1 MINAGVIQAFLR
13 LKDVN
18 FRAGLAKAR
27 VGMAAAGKQFSAV
40 GKKMRNVGRTMT
52 TKITAPLML
61 IGAASIKMAADF
73 ETGLTKMITLVG
85 LSSDEVNAFKE
96 DILDL
101 SGDTA
106 KSPKELADAMFFIT
120 SAGLRGADAIEA
132 LTASAKASALGLG
145 ETEVIADAVTSAMNA
160 YGAANLSASRATNIM
175 ALAVREGKLEASQL
189 APVLGRV
196 LPTAA
201 AMGVEFEQVA
211 GILAVMSRT
220 GLDAAEASTSLSSIM
235 TTLLKPTT
243 QAKKALDAVGLSHAD
258 LRATA
263 AGPDGLI
270 AVMRQLS
277 EAFADDD
284 EALVQVVPNVRAFRG
299 VMNVLAQDAEVV
311 GSVMRGVATDVDV
324 LSEGMAELE
333 KTTGFKIKRAVTNLG
348 TAFLKMGDTMVPIV
362 EKIAAAVERWADR
375 LNAMTPAQRNLTLVV
390 AGFAAA
396 IGPVLVGLGSMSMGI
411 GSLLTF
417 FGAGG
422 GASAIAAS
430 GVGGGLIVAL
440 KTVVGLFSGP
450 VGIAVAAGFVL
461 SKWKPLRDLVGALG
475 RTIKTFLVDV
485 IKLPEWFTGVAE
497 GVRNFTAGVK
507 DMLGWIGDTAT
518 TAFEKATA
526 GVNNFNKE
534 LKYGKISA
542 ETKRLSMESLA
553 FATQDFFEN
562 ALKAEAATELER
574 RASETAAQA
583 MAEQTASVNDLVAAY
598 VPLTEEQLAKAIAG
612 FQAIKEKVADLIDK
626 QRTLT
631 EVSVEFDVGLPS
643 ITGSQHLLNDALA
656 NTGII
661 IPDVAAK
668 MTDLRRVV
676 DGNVASSAQLKE
688 HAQSLYDEFVKAN
701 KLTPEPRAELEA
713 LGAVNRALEAETAK
727 AAEAAAASTAEWNR
741 FFGAIKT
748 GIGWVDQLVSGVFT
762 LVDSLMKKEGL
773 KGALGGIGEMIS
785 GVFGATGSKLGQVAG
800 GIVSK
805 LGGFD
810 FGKLFGGL
818 GKAAGGGAAGG
829 GGGGFFSAAGMMKTY
844 TEAGGVAGIFGGGAA
859 AGGAAA
865 GGLAGLMSGPLSFL
879 TGPWGMAGIA
889 ILSTFGPQIM
899 KGLKVF
905 GAKVGKWVKGL
916 FGPDEA
922 ELDARRIKASINEL
936 FDSVIDS
943 SQAAETAGIR
953 WKINNVVVRDSYLA
967 IGKSQAEADA
977 AMKRLAETS
986 KQSPAQAKETV
997 DAIVAIVE
1005 QVKKQMEETGLTMT
1019 ELRNRNVNAAI
1030 VAAKAGAT
1038 AFDTLSTAA
1047 VTSATKVKSAFDSS
1061 LGAVKDAAA
1070 ATATK
1075 VKESFVDID
1084 LTGPVDR
1091 LSERMLAVNGSTSSQ
1106 FAFAGGG
1113 DTGGGNGAG
1122 IDHNSARI
1130 EALIERLPTIMERSV
1145 KHALQTSGRQ
1155 VRQ

>member
-1 MINAGVIQAFLR
+1 MINAGVIQAYLR

-52 TKITAPLML
+52 TRVTAPLML

-85 LSSDEVNAFKE
+85 LSSDEVNAFKQ

-101 SGDTA
+101 SGETA

-160 YGAANLSASRATNIM
+160 YGVANLSATRATNIM

-189 APVLGRV
+189 APVLGRL
-196 LPTAA
+196 LPTAS

-243 QAKKALDAVGLSHAD
+243 QAKKALDSVGLSHAD

-270 AVMRQLS
+270 AVMRKLS

-333 KTTGFKIKRAVTNLG
+333 KTTGFKIKRAFTNLG
-348 TAFLKMGDTMVPIV
+348 TAFLKMGDVMVPVV
-362 EKIAAAVERWADR
+362 EKIVAVVERWADR
-375 LNAMTPAQRNLTLVV
+375 LNAMTPAQRKLTLVV

-396 IGPVLVGLGSMSMGI
+396 IGPVLSALGMMSMGI
-411 GSLLTF
+411 GSLLTLL
-417 FGAGG
+417 GG
-422 GASAIAAS
+422 GAAA
-430 GVGGGLIVAL
+430 GAVAGGATLMGGLSAVVAFM
-440 KTVVGLFSGP
+440 TGP
-450 VGIAVAAGFVL
+450 VGLTIAVAAVLLSWKPFRDFLKSIGKLFLEVAKSVVALIAKYDILKKVGKVL
-461 SKWKPLRDLVGALG
+461 SVMFAGH
-475 RTIKTFLVDV
+475 I
-485 IKLPEWFTGVAE
+485 VAFKAFRK
-497 GVRNFTAGVK
+497 VLNFTTGA
-507 DMLGWIGDTAT
+507 
-518 TAFEKATA
+518 ATA
-526 GVNNFNKE
+526 AAGGLKKFNKE
-534 LKYGKISA
+534 LKYGKISVESQRIA
-542 ETKRLSMESLA
+542 TESLA
-553 FATQDFFEN
+553 LATEELFRQK
-562 ALKAEAATELER
+562 LQATITAELER
-574 RASETAAQA
+574 GEIERGKQA
-583 MAEQTASVNDLVAAY
+583 IVEQTASVNDLVAAY
-598 VPLTEEQLAKAIAG
+598 VPLTEEQLAKAVAG
-612 FQAIKEKVADLIDK
+612 FQAVKEKVADLIDK
-626 QRTLT
+626 MRTVT
-631 EVSVEFDVGLPS
+631 AVSVEFDVALPK
-643 ITGSQHLLNDALA
+643 ITGSQHLLNAALA

-676 DGNVASSAQLKE
+676 DGNVASTAQLKD

-701 KLTPEPRAELEA
+701 KLTPELRAELEA
-713 LGAVNRALEAETAK
+713 LGAVNRQLEAETSK

-748 GIGWVDQLVSGVFT
+748 GIGWVDQLVSGVFK
-762 LVDSLMKKEGL
+762 LIDSLMKKEGL

-785 GVFGATGSKLGQVAG
+785 GVFGGTGSKLGQVAG

-818 GKAAGGGAAGG
+818 GGAAAGA
-829 GGGGFFSAAGMMKTY
+829 GGGGFFSAAGMMKSFSS
-844 TEAGGVAGIFGGGAA
+844 AGGMAGIFGGGAA

-865 GGLAGLMSGPLSFL
+865 GGLAGLMSGPLSIL
-879 TGPWGMAGIA
+879 TGPWGMAGMA

-899 KGLKVF
+899 EGLKVF

-922 ELDARRIKASINEL
+922 ELDARKIKASINEL

-953 WKINNVVVRDSYLA
+953 WKINNVIVRDSYLA

-977 AMKRLAETS
+977 AMKRLADTS

-1005 QVKKQMEETGLTMT
+1005 QVKKSMEETGLTMT

-1038 AFDTLSTAA
+1038 AFDTLATAA

-1061 LGAVKDAAA
+1061 LGAVKDAAV

-1075 VKESFVDID
+1075 VKESFDLD

-1091 LSERMLAVNGSTSSQ
+1091 LSERMRAGINGSTNPQ

-1155 VRQ
+1155 VRG